1 MKIAKIT
8 FKFLLTTLLISF
20 YACDNEAL
28 DSGLSQGNGDGEA
41 GGESTGDYWPMAVNN
56 NWIYDYSLDGVQQ
69 EDYNMTIDALSTFEG
84 NQAYLYSQFMP
95 TVSGTDGTELES
107 FDIDFYTRK
116 NGGDYIVGV
125 GDLTADFLGLFQL
138 SQTGYSFI
146 ILKDYLN
153 VGETWT
159 KNVQT
164 TTTFTSSDPNFP
176 DLPSV
181 TTDLVLNFEIV
192 AKDLT
197 VDVNGTSYSPVIK
210 VKYALD
216 SSSADA
222 PDQTIQADTFYYFAK
237 DVGIIKIEG
246 TQYDSGD
253 NITSNS
259 LQELSSYTLN

>member
-28 DSGLSQGNGDGEA
+28 DNGLSQGNGDGEA

-69 EDYNMTIDALSTFEG
+69 EDYNMTIDALITFEG

-138 SQTGYSFI
+138 SQTGYS
-146 ILKDYLN
+146 L
-153 VGETWT
+153 
-159 KNVQT
+159 
-164 TTTFTSSDPNFP
+164 
-176 DLPSV
+176 
-181 TTDLVLNFEIV
+181 
-192 AKDLT
+192 
-197 VDVNGTSYSPVIK
+197 
-210 VKYALD
+210 
-216 SSSADA
+216 
-222 PDQTIQADTFYYFAK
+222 
-237 DVGIIKIEG
+237 
-246 TQYDSGD
+246 
-253 NITSNS
+253 S
-259 LQELSSYTLN
+259 LIHI